1 MEKLRQRHKVEKQR
15 AAMFSGER
23 FFSSW
28 FYFEAMEAMDPG
40 PEPGSGLKSGLGRT
54 PDPVRGSRKVA
65 SFRTVTFE
73 TPFEEQNLAFTRVA
87 GKEKRKGGGMAD
99 VVTSIRLL
107 GDGFMKMEKMKI
119 DMAKEIEK
127 MRMDT
132 EMKRN
137 QLILESQRQII
148 EAFVNGVVEAR
159 KRGLALAFF
168 AEVVGRRFMKM
179 EIDMAKEI
187 EKMRIET
194 EVKFNELKLESQK
207 DRSWDL
213 VNNLVPRKVLQ
224 HDWLACRAVD
234 VSQFFIIVVHSS

>member
-65 SFRTVTFE
+65 SFR
-73 TPFEEQNLAFTRVA
+73 
-87 GKEKRKGGGMAD
+87 
-99 VVTSIRLL
+99 LL

-159 KRGLALAFF
+159 KRGSALAFF

-194 EVKFNELKLESQK
+194 ESRYRTVYQESVRFR
-207 DRSWDL
+207 DSGR
-213 VNNLVPRKVLQ
+213 NAHP
-224 HDWLACRAVD
+224 
-234 VSQFFIIVVHSS
+234 